1 MINTPRPIKG
11 LWVRPTTVATAVPK
25 YGPIYGIK
33 SVIPQNKP
41 NNKAD
46 FKPII
51 LNQLYHKQIPY
62 KQLTKFH

>member
-1 MINTPRPIKG
+1 MINTPKPIKG
-11 LWVRPTTVATAVPK
+11 LWVRPTTVATAVPR

-46 FKPII
+46 
-51 LNQLYHKQIPY
+51 LNQ
-62 KQLTKFH
+62 